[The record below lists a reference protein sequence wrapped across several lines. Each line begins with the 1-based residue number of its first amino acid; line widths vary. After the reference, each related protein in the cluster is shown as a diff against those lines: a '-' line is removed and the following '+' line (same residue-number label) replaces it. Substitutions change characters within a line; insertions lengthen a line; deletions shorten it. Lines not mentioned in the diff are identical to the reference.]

1 MLKQALILLAGLAFI
16 GGCQAQGND
25 AQAAKAAA
33 KPALIAGQDYLLI
46 NPPQAVP
53 DNQVVVTEVF
63 SYACPHCADF
73 QPYANELKGKL
84 PKGVKFALL
93 PAVFNAMWEPYARAF
108 YTAQSMGLV
117 DKTHQALFDAIHR
130 DHEPLRTIQDLA
142 NLFYANYGA
151 SPGEFLS
158 TATSFVVDG
167 EMTQGNQKV
176 REWQVDATPTLII
189 DGKYRV
195 TANAERGIGFQQ
207 MVAIALRLVDQ
218 ELAAKHAAKTRK

>member
-1 MLKQALILLAGLAFI
+1 MFKQALILLAGMILI
-16 GGCQAQGND
+16 GGCQAQGSAD
-25 AQAAKAAA
+25 VAKAPAR
-33 KPALIAGQDYLLI
+33 PALVAGQDYLLI
-46 NPPQAVP
+46 PAAQAATG
-53 DNQVVVTEVF
+53 DQVVVTEVF

-73 QPYANELKGKL
+73 QPYANELKSKL
-84 PKGVKFALL
+84 PKDAKFALL

-158 TATSFVVDG
+158 TATSFVIEG
-167 EMTQGNQKV
+167 EMSSGNQKV
-176 REWQVDATPTLII
+176 REWQVDATPTLIV

-195 TANAERGIGFQQ
+195 TANPERGIGFGQ
-207 MVAIALRLVDQ
+207 MVQIALQLVDQ
-218 ELAAKHAAKTRK
+218 ELAAKHAAKKHK

>member
-1 MLKQALILLAGLAFI
+1 MFKHALILLAGMILI
-16 GGCQAQGND
+16 GGCQAQGS
-25 AQAAKAAA
+25 AEAAKAPA
-33 KPALIAGQDYLLI
+33 KPALVAGQDYLLI
-46 NPPQAVP
+46 TPPQAVTG
-53 DNQVVVTEVF
+53 DQVVVTEVF
-63 SYACPHCADF
+63 SYACPHCAEF
-73 QPYANELKGKL
+73 QPYAGLLKSKL
-84 PKGVKFALL
+84 PKGAKFALL

-167 EMTQGNQKV
+167 EMAQGNQKV
-176 REWQVDATPTLII
+176 RDWQVDATPTLII

-207 MVAIALRLVDQ
+207 MVQIALQLVDQ
-218 ELAAKHAAKTRK
+218 ELAARHTAKTHK